1 VVTRYEVCDDGVND
15 GRYGGCLPGC
25 LGRGGYCGDATVQ
38 TSAGEVCDDGQN
50 TGAPGTCAPGCGAQS
65 GCGDGQLQP
74 SRGETCDDGNTMP
87 GDGCDA
93 LCQIELG

>member
-1 VVTRYEVCDDGVND
+1 MSD
-15 GRYGGCLPGC
+15 
-25 LGRGGYCGDATVQ
+25 
-38 TSAGEVCDDGQN
+38 GEVCDDGMN

-65 GCGDGQLQP
+65 GCGDGQLDP
-74 SRGETCDDGNTMP
+74 ARGETCDDGNHTA